1 MSVNNFKLTLDTTAP
16 SGTIARTSQYVQQTT
31 SVTLTQSGNAEYM
44 KVWFDT
50 SASTTTVPTTATW
63 EAFSSTK
70 SLTMST
76 NGRYYAHAVFLD
88 NVGNQS
94 AVAHSAIIVADT
106 VSPTVT
112 IKIYDLD
119 SGSETL
125 TNDKTVKVVI
135 TASDTGTIQSG
146 LDNIVISGD
155 TTTRTISA
163 AELSSGSVTLTD
175 VVLSGSDGEKTIN
188 AVATDLSGNKSTTAS
203 ATITLDTVGA
213 TATLALKASSSATTE
228 IAQYINAASN
238 SFVAVI
244 TPTSGVADIAYYQ
257 IYGNLDKSGIN
268 AAYSDS
274 AWVAWTASPT
284 VVDGLAFTTGD
295 GTKTVNFALKDK
307 AGNITRSDGTNP
319 QLTAKTRVYDNTNPV
334 PTIKTDKSW
343 IANGATGAT
352 NTATITFSA
361 TDATAGVKSTSLSCN
376 GTTIASATSPYTF
389 SKDTAGA
396 KVGANT
402 ITLTVVDNAG
412 NTASS
417 SVTVNIE
424 KEIVISSAALNVV
437 DAGLLV
443 NYYYNDSTSGKLKVD
458 VSSTATSGVKE
469 YYAWVDSTASSTTP
483 ATGTTAVAYTASSQ
497 TLSYENNQITWTKT
511 ESNSLYV
518 HIKAVSNV
526 GNTVVSHVGPFGY
539 DKTNPTFTV
548 AAATAHTNSASQT
561 INLTSVADNMSG
573 IYQYKIEGSG
583 TSALGTNPAADWQ
596 TVSASTSATVTLA
609 TSAQVDGNKTLTV
622 SVRDKANNVTIK
634 SVTWE
639 YDTTAP
645 AGYLN
650 AYSDSAYSTA
660 KESPTAVKAVYLKV
674 GYTKDSTDE
683 YTAVQYR
690 LYGDIALK
698 DGGTAISQE
707 SATWQAMTGLTTNA
721 GVFYLTD
728 NASTATADGEVKSI
742 YLQLKD
748 DAGNIWTSDAYT
760 ITYAPGAP
768 EVTIS
773 NVSHYVISCVHELRK
788 TGTGTNITDVTGDY
802 CDMISFKV
810 TTNMNVQQ
818 WKVCAYKSDSFPSTS
833 DDPAKATPIAARE
846 GTYST
851 SGYSATGVKT
861 NNFTVIVDGQ
871 DYRAALGGSASVS
884 VDGIHYIVVYVQ
896 GENGNWSAVGPVNS
910 TGTV

>member
-1 MSVNNFKLTLDTTAP
+1 M
-16 SGTIARTSQYVQQTT
+16 
-31 SVTLTQSGNAEYM
+31 
-44 KVWFDT
+44 
-50 SASTTTVPTTATW
+50 
-63 EAFSSTK
+63 
-70 SLTMST
+70 
-76 NGRYYAHAVFLD
+76 D

-94 AVAHSAIIVADT
+94 AVVHSAIIVADT

-112 IKIYDLD
+112 IKVYDLD

-125 TNDKTVKVVI
+125 TNNKTVKVVI
-135 TASDTGTIQSG
+135 TASDTGTVQSG
-146 LDNIVISGD
+146 LSNIVISGD

-163 AELSSGSVTLTD
+163 SELSSGTVTLTD
-175 VVLSGSDGEKTIN
+175 VVLTGSDGEKTLN
-188 AVATDLSGNKSTTAS
+188 AVATDLSGNKSATAS
-203 ATITLDTVGA
+203 ATITLDTEGA

-244 TPTSGVADIAYYQ
+244 TPTTGVSDIAYYQ
-257 IYGNLDKSGIN
+257 IYGNLDGVN

-274 AWVAWTASPT
+274 AWVAWTTSPT
-284 VVDGLAFTTGD
+284 IVEDLAFTTGD

-307 AGNITRSDGTNP
+307 SGNVTRSDGTSP
-319 QLTAKTRVYDNTNPV
+319 ALTPKTRIYDNTNPV
-334 PTIKTDKSW
+334 PTIKTDKTW

-352 NTATITFSA
+352 NTATITFSSS
-361 TDATAGVKSTSLSCN
+361 DATSGVKSWTLSCN
-376 GTTIASATSPYTF
+376 GTTIASAASPYSF

-424 KEIVISSAALNVV
+424 EKIVISSAALNVT

-443 NYYYNDSTSGKLKVD
+443 NYFYNDSTSGKLKVN
-458 VSSTATSGVKE
+458 VTSTATSGVKE
-469 YYAWVDSTASSTTP
+469 YYAWVDSSASSTTP
-483 ATGTTAVAYTASSQ
+483 ATGTTAVAYTDSTQ
-497 TLSYENNQITWTKT
+497 TLAYENNQITWTKT

-526 GNTVVSHVGPFGY
+526 GNTVVAHVGPFGY
-539 DKTNPTFTV
+539 DKTSPTFTV

-596 TVSASTSATVTLA
+596 TVSATTSATVTLA
-609 TSAQVDGNKTLTV
+609 TSAQVDGSKTLTV

-634 SVTWE
+634 SVSWE

-650 AYSDSAYSTA
+650 AYSDSSYSVD
-660 KESPTAVKAVYLKV
+660 KESPTAIKAVYLKV

-690 LYGDIALK
+690 LYGDIALT
-698 DGGTAISQE
+698 DGGTAISQ
-707 SATWQAMTGLTTNA
+707 A
-721 GVFYLTD
+721 
-728 NASTATADGEVKSI
+728 TAT
-742 YLQLKD
+742 
-748 DAGNIWTSDAYT
+748 
-760 ITYAPGAP
+760 
-768 EVTIS
+768 
-773 NVSHYVISCVHELRK
+773 
-788 TGTGTNITDVTGDY
+788 
-802 CDMISFKV
+802 
-810 TTNMNVQQ
+810 
-818 WKVCAYKSDSFPSTS
+818 
-833 DDPAKATPIAARE
+833 
-846 GTYST
+846 
-851 SGYSATGVKT
+851 
-861 NNFTVIVDGQ
+861 
-871 DYRAALGGSASVS
+871 
-884 VDGIHYIVVYVQ
+884 
-896 GENGNWSAVGPVNS
+896 
-910 TGTV
+910 